1 MSMPHSCRCAIC
13 QREMGWPAMSDSSRI
28 ADVMR
33 RSDPEYVESHAVLPT
48 SDEEWDAVIEDV
60 ENYLEE
66 HERLYNAMEGE
77 K

>member
-1 MSMPHSCRCAIC
+1 MVN
-13 QREMGWPAMSDSSRI
+13 ELLSRI

-33 RSDPEYVESHAVLPT
+33 RSDPEYVESHVVLPA
-48 SDEEWDAVIEDV
+48 SDEEWDTVIEDV

-66 HERLYNAMEGE
+66 HERLYNAMEVE

>member
-1 MSMPHSCRCAIC
+1 MVN
-13 QREMGWPAMSDSSRI
+13 ELLSRI